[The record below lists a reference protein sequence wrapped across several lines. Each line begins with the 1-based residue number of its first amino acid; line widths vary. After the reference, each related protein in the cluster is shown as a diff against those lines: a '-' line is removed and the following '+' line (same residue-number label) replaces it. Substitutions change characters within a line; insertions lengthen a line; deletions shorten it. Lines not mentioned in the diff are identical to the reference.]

1 MQEFEA
7 SRQEFECIRE
17 HAVLFTS
24 RTEEL
29 LKHFKML
36 ASAMYRRFDLMDLH
50 QQHAIDSVRTLKDVL
65 LHIHHDSLSLDDYY
79 LTINELLRGALTSLT
94 ARFDWTN
101 TCLIAFKSE
110 MEGMFNHW
118 NVMAPSPLHNGMW
131 AAELM
136 NIIAQTK
143 TDMHNAKAA
152 TETVPGSSQPNQ
164 MQAKGSGSGSKGKH
178 VVRKKL
184 VMTGNH
190 QNTKPCH
197 K

>member
-7 SRQEFECIRE
+7 SQQEFECIRK

-24 RTEEL
+24 QTEEL
-29 LKHFKML
+29 LKHFKMS

-50 QQHAIDSVRTLKDVL
+50 QQHAIDSVCTLKDIL

-79 LTINELLRGALTSLT
+79 LAINELLRGALTSL
-94 ARFDWTN
+94 AAHFDRTD
-101 TCLIAFKSE
+101 THLIAFKSE

-118 NVMAPSPLHNGMW
+118 NAMAPSPLHNGMW
-131 AAELM
+131 AAKLT

-143 TDMHNAKAA
+143 TDMRNAKAA

-164 MQAKGSGSGSKGKH
+164 MQAEGSGSGSKGKQ
-178 VVRKKL
+178 VVCKKL
-184 VMTGNH
+184 VMTSNC
-190 QNTKPCH
+190 QNTKPRC